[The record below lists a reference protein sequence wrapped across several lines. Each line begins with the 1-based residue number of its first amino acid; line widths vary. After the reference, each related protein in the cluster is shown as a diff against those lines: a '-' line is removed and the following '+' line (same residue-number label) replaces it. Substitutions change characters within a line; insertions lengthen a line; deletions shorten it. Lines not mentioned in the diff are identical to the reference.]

1 MKLLVV
7 SYWYPPSVSPRA
19 FRWSALAE
27 HWAARGWEVH
37 VVAGW
42 SPELARRERVGG
54 VEVYRPGVH
63 VRGTARRL
71 VGRWRGGAPPRGG
84 SAAAS
89 PSPLARAARWLYER
103 TWGRV
108 SWPDD
113 AGLWIPPA
121 AHLAARLARAHRFDA
136 LVTVSHPFSAHLVG
150 ALVHGRMGGVPWV
163 ADVGDPFA
171 FLADTPVN
179 NHALYG
185 ALNRAAEG
193 AVLRRCTAAAVTV
206 EGARAAYARHF
217 PASAAKL
224 RVIPPLLAPARL
236 DPAPAFPADGA
247 LRLVFSGN
255 LYARVRTP
263 DFALRLA
270 DALRERMAGRRV
282 ELHFYGNVRQCAAS
296 FAPYGAELGRTLFL
310 HGVVDRA
317 DALRALRDADV
328 LVNLGNRTAYQLP
341 SKTVEYVASGR
352 PVLNLVPG
360 GGDTSAAFFQG
371 YPAALTVA
379 EEPGGPAAATV
390 ERVAAWIAGAAP
402 LPAREVERWTAAHL
416 PAAVAAAYEAL
427 LRAEAGR
434 APRSGVLAAA
444 GEGAR

>member
-63 VRGTARRL
+63 LRGTARRAL
-71 VGRWRGGAPPRGG
+71 ARLRGGTPTP
-84 SAAAS
+84 AAAEVS
-89 PSPLARAARWLYER
+89 PPPLARAARWLYER

-108 SWPDD
+108 CWPDD
-113 AGLWIPPA
+113 AGLWIPA
-121 AHLAARLARAHRFDA
+121 AARTAARLAREHRFDA
-136 LVTVSHPFSAHLVG
+136 LVTVSHPFSAHLAG
-150 ALVHGRMGGVPWV
+150 SLVHGAMGGVPWV
-163 ADVGDPFA
+163 ADVGDPFS

-185 ALNRAAEG
+185 ALNRAAER

-206 EGARAAYARHF
+206 EGAREMYARHF
-217 PASAAKL
+217 PAAAAKL

-236 DPAPAFPADGA
+236 GPAPAFPADGA

-263 DFALRLA
+263 DFALRLVA
-270 DALRERMAGRRV
+270 ALRGRMPGRRL
-282 ELHFYGNVRQCAAS
+282 ELHFFGNVRQCAAS
-296 FAPYGAELGRTLFL
+296 FAPHAAELGRGLFL
-310 HGVVDRA
+310 HGVVERA
-317 DALRALRDADV
+317 DALCALRDADV

-341 SKTVEYVASGR
+341 SKTVEYVASGK

-360 GGDTSAAFFQG
+360 GGDTSAAFFDG

-379 EEPGGPAAATV
+379 EEPGGPDPATV
-390 ERVAAWIAGAAP
+390 DRVAAWIAGAVP
-402 LPAREVERWTAAHL
+402 LPPAEVERWTAAHRPEAL
-416 PAAVAAAYEAL
+416 AAAYEAL
-427 LRAEAGR
+427 LG
-434 APRSGVLAAA
+434 APAREPRPRTLAAA
-444 GEGAR
+444 GEGVR